1 MAKQESSKETQT
13 RSGQPESSQS
23 NYSFESTDIV
33 LFIWKKKVPLLIIT
47 IAAAVISTLVS
58 FTITPL
64 YKSTVVM
71 FPASESPVSKSLFQP
86 NYQDRIGLLGFGD
99 ELQLERILQ
108 VLSSDEI
115 RERIIEKYSLMD
127 HYEIDSTTPYP
138 YTKLF
143 NMYKSNI
150 DLRRTEFNSIVVE
163 VLDKEPQMAADI
175 ANDISHLIDSA
186 MNRMKQERAN
196 EAYEM
201 VVREYNTLEAHVF
214 ELRDSIQML
223 NKKGMVAYDRQI
235 ERLTEAYGK
244 AIGDGHDEGAIKIK
258 KELDKL
264 AVISAPFAYYWSLF
278 STETNRLRE
287 MKTKYVEVKADAE
300 MKFSNVFILDKAYK
314 AEKKA
319 YPKKSVIVLVATLST
334 FFLAIISFLFFE
346 SFMKKIRS

>member
-1 MAKQESSKETQT
+1 MIKQESKPEKQMKEKNQ
-13 RSGQPESSQS
+13 RD
-23 NYSFESTDIV
+23 YSFESTDIIV
-33 LFIWKKKVPLLIIT
+33 FIWKRKVPLLIIT
-47 IAAAVISTLVS
+47 IAAAMISILVS
-58 FTITPL
+58 FRITPL
-64 YKSTVVM
+64 YKSSVVM

-86 NYQDRIGLLGFGD
+86 MYQDRIGLLGFGD

-108 VLSSDEI
+108 VLRSDEI
-115 RERIIEKYSLMD
+115 RERVIEKYDLMN
-127 HYEIDSTTPYP
+127 HYEIDTSASYP
-138 YTKLF
+138 YTKLY
-143 NMYKSNI
+143 NTYKSNV
-150 DLRRTEFNSIVVE
+150 DLKRTEFNSIVIE
-163 VLDKEPQMAADI
+163 VLDKDPQMAADI

-223 NKKGMVAYDRQI
+223 NKKGLVAYDRQI

-244 AIGDGHDEGAIKIK
+244 AIADGHEEGAIKIK

-264 AVISAPFAYYWSLF
+264 AAISAPFAYYWSLF

-287 MKTKYVEVKADAE
+287 MKTKYVEVKADTE
-300 MKFSNVFILDKAYK
+300 MKLSNVFILDKAYK
-314 AEKKA
+314 AEKRA
-319 YPKKSVIVLVATLST
+319 YPKKSIIVMVATLST

-346 SFMKKIRS
+346 SFLKKIRT